1 MITCPIPVSYSML
14 YWHDGGRPV
23 CLYDYLSY
31 TSVIKYAVLT
41 RWQSPS
47 TSVLYQCHCPL
58 HIHIENTGIVYT
70 HWYLLQE
77 RFIITESLIADYEDI
92 LTGLL
97 DGVTYDV
104 GGVRHLCKSIS
115 DAMKSRTKALNIPR
129 YKIVVHVTIGE
140 VGSHSLLQASRCMW
154 NTDMDTHCTVE
165 YKNQSLYAC
174 ATIYVIYVD

>member
-1 MITCPIPVSYSML
+1 MFVWL
-14 YWHDGGRPV
+14 
-23 CLYDYLSY
+23 
-31 TSVIKYAVLT
+31 
-41 RWQSPS
+41 
-47 TSVLYQCHCPL
+47 SVLYQCHIVCCIDTTAVAQYICGIPVSL
-58 HIHIENTGIVYT
+58 SPAYTHRNTGIVYT